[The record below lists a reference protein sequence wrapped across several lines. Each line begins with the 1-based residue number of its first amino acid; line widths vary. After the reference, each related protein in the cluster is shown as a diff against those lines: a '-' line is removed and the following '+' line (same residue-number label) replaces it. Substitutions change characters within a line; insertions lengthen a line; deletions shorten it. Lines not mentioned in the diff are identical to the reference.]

1 MTLGTKLR
9 NLRTD
14 KGISMEEFATQ
25 IDISKTAVVKWE
37 ADKAKPSLDNI
48 IKICNF
54 YRIDIYELLE
64 NVSNVVI
71 SHNKFR
77 DGNYVAHAN
86 NVTVNNYTPTEI
98 IQSILET

>member
-25 IDISKTAVVKWE
+25 IDISKTAAVKWE

-64 NVSNVVI
+64 NVSNVV
-71 SHNKFR
+71 
-77 DGNYVAHAN
+77 
-86 NVTVNNYTPTEI
+86 
-98 IQSILET
+98 SICHRVVV

>member
-1 MTLGTKLR
+1 MTLGTKLL

-14 KGISMEEFATQ
+14 KGISMEEFAIQ
-25 IDISKTAVVKWE
+25 IDISKTAVVKCE

-64 NVSNVVI
+64 NVSNVVRI
-71 SHNKFR
+71 CHR
-77 DGNYVAHAN
+77 V
-86 NVTVNNYTPTEI
+86 VV
-98 IQSILET
+98 